1 MIDLTKIKANKVS
14 TDPASYSFLLYGSS
28 KIGKTTFVNGL
39 FPNNRLLNIMTEK
52 RYCALDGAMV
62 QYISSWG
69 EFKQVLAQLKRPE
82 VQKNFDAVSIDT
94 VENLYR
100 YATKFTAG
108 QFGEFSVG
116 DGDVGYG
123 RDYTRLDEVWFRGLK
138 ELESLPYTNI
148 FVSHSTSIQTKIPY
162 IDSDEVENIPDA
174 TTSEEKDGSKFI
186 EFTKIV
192 PDLKQKALGPVSK
205 MVDNILFAENNLV
218 NGKETRV
225 LHLRG
230 SLQYD
235 AGTTFKN
242 VKPVIG
248 FSPEEYT
255 TEVKRSLGENY
266 SETTDKKVLHAD
278 VKDNEYDFK
287 ELLEKT
293 KKVAF
298 SFSENDDMKSLTTI
312 VESVIGKGHKVNDLD
327 ENRSDD
333 LLVILSELKSEADKK
348 GYPYGE

>member
-1 MIDLTKIKANKVS
+1 MIDLTKLQPNKVS

-39 FPNNRLLNIMTEK
+39 FPNKRLLNIMTEK
-52 RYCALDGAMV
+52 RYGALDGAMV

-82 VQKNFDAVSIDT
+82 IQKNFDAVSIDT

-138 ELESLPYTNI
+138 ELESLPFTNI
-148 FVSHSTSIQTKIPY
+148 FVSHATSIQYKIPY
-162 IDSDEVENIPDA
+162 IDSDEISNIPDA
-174 TTSEEKDGSKFI
+174 TIDEEKDGSKFV

-192 PDLKQKALGPVSK
+192 PDLKQKALGPVTK
-205 MVDNILFAENNLV
+205 MVDNVLFAENNIV
-218 NGKETRV
+218 GGKEQRV

-235 AGTTFKN
+235 AGTTFKD
-242 VKPVIG
+242 VKPVIS
-248 FSPEEYT
+248 FSPSEYVK
-255 TEVKRSLGENY
+255 EVKRSLGENY
-266 SETTDKKVLHAD
+266 TETTDEKVLHAD
-278 VKDNEYDFK
+278 TKDTEYNFK
-287 ELLEKT
+287 DLLEKT

-312 VESVIGKGHKVNDLD
+312 VESVIGKGNKVNDLD
-327 ENRSDD
+327 ENRVDD
-333 LLVILSELKSEADKK
+333 LLVIFSDLKEEADKR
-348 GYPYGE
+348 GYSYE